1 MFWQRESG
9 YVCSNKNMCVFVWQR
24 VKRRVSEYSF
34 WDGVTHSSPWRM
46 PTKTSAHSTN
56 VMSPTL
62 LIQVSLTKAFNWMY
76 LFRDLWV
83 CVCSFGQCYNRIGMW
98 LKPFVMTGRGK
109 AIAPLT
115 PIAISVLSL
124 AFILSFFLSLSPSS
138 HPSVTGL
145 RNNRVG
151 SWRTFTPLQSNHSYQ
166 TSLSFVSFSI
176 FQLLIC
182 FLSLHSL
189 PHQSSAMALQANK
202 WHALKTYYFYVFVC
216 PSPPNSLQVRLKLL
230 HCRSSRQLC

>member
-1 MFWQRESG
+1 MCVQTKICFC
-9 YVCSNKNMCVFVWQR
+9 VCVFVWQR
-24 VKRRVSEYSF
+24 VKQRASEYSF

-46 PTKTSAHSTN
+46 PTKTSAHSMD

-62 LIQVSLTKAFNWMY
+62 QIQVSLTKAFNWMY

-115 PIAISVLSL
+115 LIAISVLSL
-124 AFILSFFLSLSPSS
+124 ALILSFFLSLSPSS

-145 RNNRVG
+145 HNNRVG
-151 SWRTFTPLQSNHSYQ
+151 SWRTFTPLQSNHSLQ
-166 TSLSFVSFSI
+166 TRLSFVSFSV
-176 FQLLIC
+176 FQLLVC

-189 PHQSSAMALQANK
+189 PHQSSQWFFRQINGTLWRRTIFTCFFALLPPIPSK
-202 WHALKTYYFYVFVC
+202 YV
-216 PSPPNSLQVRLKLL
+216 
-230 HCRSSRQLC
+230 

>member
-1 MFWQRESG
+1 MCVQTKICFC
-9 YVCSNKNMCVFVWQR
+9 VCVFVWQR
-24 VKRRVSEYSF
+24 VKQRASEYSF

-46 PTKTSAHSTN
+46 PTKTSAHSMD

-62 LIQVSLTKAFNWMY
+62 QIQVSLTKAFNWMY

-115 PIAISVLSL
+115 LIAISVLSL
-124 AFILSFFLSLSPSS
+124 ALILSFLLSLSPSS

-145 RNNRVG
+145 HNNRVG
-151 SWRTFTPLQSNHSYQ
+151 SWRTFTPPQSNRSFQ
-166 TSLSFVSFSI
+166 TRLSFVSFSV
-176 FQLLIC
+176 FQLLVC

-189 PHQSSAMALQANK
+189 PHQSSQWFFRQINGTLWRRTIFMCFFALLPPIPSK
-202 WHALKTYYFYVFVC
+202 YV
-216 PSPPNSLQVRLKLL
+216 
-230 HCRSSRQLC
+230 